1 MKIAIL
7 SQNQQY
13 CSTRRHVDVATE
25 RGHNVAAFDV
35 FRCYMNVTANSP
47 QAHYNSKELPALDAV
62 IKNDVRAWD
71 LMHDSKFRCLT
82 VKDEATG
89 YCLAIEVDTS
99 IKNVDVQQ
107 LLKLLITRY
116 GRPKAIRSDNKVTRA
131 HIEALANWQPDAQ
144 HDTQIAFSPSRVIL
158 QDFTS
163 VPAIVDLAA
172 MRDAMKSLGTD
183 PSLINPQIPVDLV
196 IAHSVIRS
204 FGHSVIRSWSITMR
218 PWMRRTLIESS
229 SSHVI
234 VNAMN
239 FCAGDSRLSHSFVSY
254 HREPVWCIK
263 LIWITWPTW

>member
-204 FGHSVIRSWSITMR
+204 FGHGRSLCV
-218 PWMRRTLIESS
+218 PG
-229 SSHVI
+229 
-234 VNAMN
+234 
-239 FCAGDSRLSHSFVSY
+239 CAG
-254 HREPVWCIK
+254 P
-263 LIWITWPTW
+263 